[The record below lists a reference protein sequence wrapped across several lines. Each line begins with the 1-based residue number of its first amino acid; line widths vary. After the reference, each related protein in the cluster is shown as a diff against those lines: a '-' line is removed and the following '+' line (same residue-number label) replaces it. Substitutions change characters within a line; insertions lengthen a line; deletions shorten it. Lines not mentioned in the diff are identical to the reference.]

1 MGHLEPAEKLRGELS
16 KTRANEAPWEC
27 VETVLVVQGDEEK
40 VILGVEDKLGHS
52 SADLGRVLDPDAK
65 LHRRESRANALFTNL
80 GKGDAP
86 NEAIRFRGG
95 EGRRSSWGQRRITY
109 GARLVSAAARRA
121 SGCRKWPAAGWLG
134 RRSPHYEERWPTRG
148 AGSSSDGGEIL
159 QNGHLV
165 PCGDGEGSGLSD

>member
-1 MGHLEPAEKLRGELS
+1 MAYKRDSKVSPCLHPVAMWPLGRRGGGATVGVLEPVEKLGGELS
-16 KTRANEAPWEC
+16 KTKANEAPREC

-86 NEAIRFRGG
+86 NEAIPGVPDT
-95 EGRRSSWGQRRITY
+95 EGVRV
-109 GARLVSAAARRA
+109 AVH
-121 SGCRKWPAAGWLG
+121 LG
-134 RRSPHYEERWPTRG
+134 DK
-148 AGSSSDGGEIL
+148 DG
-159 QNGHLV
+159 
-165 PCGDGEGSGLSD
+165 